1 MADFKSRAR
10 RLGMKAAERVM
21 QNEKVMSAAFK
32 AFQQAQSG
40 KAALDRLGDGV
51 LHQLGFAAR
60 GDYKALGKRLSAL
73 KRKLR
78 ELSVKLDGLA

>member
-1 MADFKSRAR
+1 VPGFKSRAR
-10 RLGMKAAERVM
+10 KLGQQALDRAMS
-21 QNEKVMSAAFK
+21 NEKLMGAAFK
-32 AFQQAQSG
+32 ALAQAQAG
-40 KAALDRLGDGV
+40 KAALDKAGDEV

-78 ELSVKLDGLA
+78 ELSAKVDGL